1 MIELSL
7 GASSLQRV
15 HRKTIY
21 LYHKQRSYKGKSDFR
36 CLSLVKWHSFLSGKL
51 MCTCNNIVLCV
62 FSIKSFVMNSVSF
75 ALGAALSLVVL
86 ISMP

>member
-51 MCTCNNIVLCV
+51 MCNNIILCV

-86 ISMP
+86 ISLP